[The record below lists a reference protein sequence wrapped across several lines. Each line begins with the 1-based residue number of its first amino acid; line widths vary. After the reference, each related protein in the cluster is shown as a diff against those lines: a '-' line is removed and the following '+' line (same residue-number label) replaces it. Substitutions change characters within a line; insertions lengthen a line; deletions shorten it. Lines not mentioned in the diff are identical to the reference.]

1 MRAVG
6 NGGGRIVGGLEAASA
21 GDHRDSS
28 MKDRWTKWSGRC
40 MIRAIMKLSV
50 SDVVRQGSHS
60 GVPGVGVPCIGI
72 REGGIDRE
80 AFLYYSPKK

>member
-1 MRAVG
+1 
-6 NGGGRIVGGLEAASA
+6 
-21 GDHRDSS
+21 
-28 MKDRWTKWSGRC
+28 

-60 GVPGVGVPCIGI
+60 GVPGVGVPCICI